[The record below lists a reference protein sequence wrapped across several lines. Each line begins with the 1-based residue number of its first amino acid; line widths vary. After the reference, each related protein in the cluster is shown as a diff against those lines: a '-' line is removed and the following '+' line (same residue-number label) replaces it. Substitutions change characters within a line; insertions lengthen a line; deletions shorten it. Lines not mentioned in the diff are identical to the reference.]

1 MSERGGGGTQY
12 SILNNWPL
20 NPEPWNPNIYLIG
33 LRVIFW
39 FKDSIPEEIQ
49 EIERIMGETNQC
61 CLCNF
66 ESPVEQQKKGQLF
79 RGFLNSLGPHWG
91 TPSYGEQLVCLELY
105 FRCNTRN
112 TENVGVFVRQ
122 KPGRFEYT
130 LELRSFHISR
140 DWLCWAEMRPLEVYS
155 ISISLYLRTF
165 GNKELIP

>member
-1 MSERGGGGTQY
+1 MNYQY
-12 SILNNWPL
+12 SIIDPWTL
-20 NPEPWNPNIYLIG
+20 NPETQTYTIQG

-49 EIERIMGETNQC
+49 GIERIMGETNQC

-66 ESPVEQQKKGQLF
+66 KSPVEQQKKGQLF

-130 LELRSFHISR
+130 LELWSVHISR
-140 DWLCWAEMRPLEVYS
+140 DLGRNASIGSAFNLNFPLFTY
-155 ISISLYLRTF
+155 IR
-165 GNKELIP
+165 K